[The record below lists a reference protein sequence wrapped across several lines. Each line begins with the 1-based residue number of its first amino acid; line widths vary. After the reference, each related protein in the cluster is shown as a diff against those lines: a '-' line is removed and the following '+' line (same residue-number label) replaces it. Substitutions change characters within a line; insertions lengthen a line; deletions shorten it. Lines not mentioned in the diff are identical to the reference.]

1 MSHVSHSH
9 TLATGGRALRL
20 VSTLSCALLIA
31 SCAST
36 PGGSGNTGD
45 ATLENTA
52 VTGRSSAFPAGP
64 SDSAAGAVAGPG
76 AGAAGGS
83 MSSSSMSSSSMSQ
96 RGMESMLAAWPAKQR
111 ESAMMLVAKY
121 GAPNVAGDQ
130 VMIWYNKGPYLKI
143 ELARNEVMHNFPAP
157 HPDYLTSTVKY
168 KVPTD
173 KLDELGQYDGSV
185 WFHRTRGELSAQCDK
200 EEANNLALN
209 LSHDI
214 ATGRRTVADA
224 RAFYAK
230 TAMAMMAGD
239 KSSPYLTGIM
249 FQPNANS
256 ADMDMAHKM

>member
-1 MSHVSHSH
+1 
-9 TLATGGRALRL
+9 
-20 VSTLSCALLIA
+20 
-31 SCAST
+31 
-36 PGGSGNTGD
+36 
-45 ATLENTA
+45 
-52 VTGRSSAFPAGP
+52 
-64 SDSAAGAVAGPG
+64 
-76 AGAAGGS
+76 
-83 MSSSSMSSSSMSQ
+83 
-96 RGMESMLAAWPAKQR
+96 MERMLAAWPAKQR

-130 VMIWYNKGPYLKI
+130 VMIWYNQGPYLKI
-143 ELARNEVMHNFPAP
+143 ELARTEVMHNFPMP

-168 KVPTD
+168 KVPSD

-249 FQPNANS
+249 FQQNANS
-256 ADMDMAHKM
+256 ADMDMAHRM